1 MTDKVSY
8 MHYVVSNMIVHLF
21 CCCSKVKVGIT
32 YDVVKTCLV
41 ESDSENRSEKR
52 EIHFTSSLSSH
63 AYIYEYACLIYM
75 QL

>member
-32 YDVVKTCLV
+32 YDVVKTCLA
-41 ESDSENRSEKR
+41 ESDSENRR
-52 EIHFTSSLSSH
+52 FILHLLSPPMH
-63 AYIYEYACLIYM
+63 TFM
-75 QL
+75 NMHV